1 MSVRY
6 FPFFFCFQTNTFA
19 QSNVAGVD
27 KALVIHLY
35 TEPGSSGG
43 NNAYVGAVLSN
54 ENRGDVFDKKPECAC
69 KSRTNCIRG

>member
-6 FPFFFCFQTNTFA
+6 FPIFFKQIKYIA

-43 NNAYVGAVLSN
+43 NNAYVGAVLSI